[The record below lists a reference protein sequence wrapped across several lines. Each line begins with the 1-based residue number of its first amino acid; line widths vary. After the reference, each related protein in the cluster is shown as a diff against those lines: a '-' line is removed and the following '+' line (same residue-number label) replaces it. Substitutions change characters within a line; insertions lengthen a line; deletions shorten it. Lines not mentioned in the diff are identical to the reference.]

1 VPFASSLRVSR
12 FSGAAAL
19 SLLFCAALSISVV
32 AHDDEDGH
40 GGSHPPYD
48 GPGWDG
54 NSEGPPPISFPA
66 NGIQLLSWIP
76 VPDFGDHNNAND
88 CWGYVSPSG
97 REYAILGL
105 QKGTA
110 FVEVTN
116 PSLPEIIGVIS
127 GPTSL
132 WRDAKVYQ
140 HYCYVV
146 TEGTGAGIQ
155 VIDMGDID
163 NGNVTLVNTVNQ
175 AGNVTTTRTHNV
187 AINEESGYLYRCGGG
202 SGTIGLR
209 VYSLANP
216 ASPQFVGEWHN
227 RYVHD
232 AQIVNW
238 HDGPF
243 AGREIAF
250 LSANNA
256 SNGGNPALDILD
268 VTDKTNMVL
277 IGQATYSWP
286 RYAHQNWLTEDRQ
299 YVLLN
304 DELAENYYG
313 IPTTTRVIDV
323 SDLTNPFEATTFTN
337 GNTAIG
343 HNIYTLGNLS
353 LHANYRS
360 GLRVFDISD
369 PLNAV
374 EIGYFDTWPQNDDPN
389 FNSLW
394 SNYPYFPSGTVI
406 GSDIEKGLFV
416 WSIADLLPDDESCV
430 GDLNDDGVVN
440 VADLLLL
447 FDSWGPCPDCE
458 ADLNGDDVVNV
469 ADLLILFDAWGECP
483 DE

>member
-1 VPFASSLRVSR
+1 VRNQSPLAHARFAIFTTIGVLV
-12 FSGAAAL
+12 AAAVTL
-19 SLLFCAALSISVV
+19 TGI
-32 AHDDEDGH
+32 AHDGQ
-40 GGSHPPYD
+40 GGEHPPYE

-54 NSEGPPPISFPA
+54 DSEKPPSIPFMA
-66 NGIQLLSWIP
+66 NGVELLSWIP
-76 VPDFGDHNNAND
+76 VPEFGSHNNAND
-88 CWGYVSPSG
+88 CWGYVSESG

-105 QKGTA
+105 SGGTA
-110 FVEVTN
+110 FIEVTD
-116 PSLPEIIGVIS
+116 PSFPEIIDVIP
-127 GPTSL
+127 GPSSL
-132 WRDAKVYQ
+132 WRDAKTYQ

-146 TEGTGAGIQ
+146 TEATGAGIQ
-155 VIDMGDID
+155 VIDLIDID
-163 NGNVTLVNTVNQ
+163 NGNVQLVNTVNH
-175 AGNVTTTRTHNV
+175 AGKVTRTRTHNV

-209 VYSLANP
+209 VYSLASP
-216 ASPQFVGEWHN
+216 ANPQFVGEWHD

-250 LSANNA
+250 LSANDA

-268 VTDKTNMVL
+268 VTDKNNMVL
-277 IGQATYSWP
+277 IGRATYSWP
-286 RYAHQNWLTEDRQ
+286 RFAHQNWLTEDRQ

-304 DELAENYYG
+304 DELAESHYG

-323 SDLTNPFEATTFTN
+323 SDLTDPFEATTFTN

-343 HNIYTLGNLS
+343 HNIYVRGNYS
-353 LHANYRS
+353 FHANYRS

-369 PLNAV
+369 PLNAFEV
-374 EIGYFDTWPQNDDPN
+374 GYFDTWPQDNDTS

-416 WSIADLLPDDESCV
+416 WS
-430 GDLNDDGVVN
+430 
-440 VADLLLL
+440 VADIV
-447 FDSWGPCPDCE
+447 SVPG
-458 ADLNGDDVVNV
+458 DLNGDGVVDG
-469 ADLLILFDAWGECP
+469 ADLLILLAAWGPCKDPEGCP
-483 DE
+483 ADFDGNGIVDGADLLFLLSNWG